1 MSTPESLRSTM
12 YLSRVLPTILVGL
25 LSHNSR
31 ATVFD
36 HKNQGETDITS
47 ISPIPPGATEIN
59 YIKNAIVLIPTDY
72 FTGLPG
78 LASINL
84 RSNSISDII
93 DNAFSSVPSLQELH
107 LGKNKLSVIRMHM
120 FSGLFK
126 LRELTLNDNIIR
138 TIEHGS
144 FQDLSMLTKLSIKE
158 NMLAT
163 LDQCVFNVTAH
174 PSHLEMYLHFNAW
187 DCQSD
192 LSWLLTANGKWMTF
206 EDNGTPAECSTP
218 PVLAGR
224 LLSSVT
230 TKELMG
236 LRLSSEMRGKSL
248 SLSIHTF
255 LLGRSP
261 TLFSLELTSSK
272 QPYGGRHLVF
282 LYHPITV
289 DLTD

>member
-1 MSTPESLRSTM
+1 MSTPELLRSTM

-31 ATVFD
+31 AMFFD

-47 ISPIPPGATEIN
+47 ISPIPPGTTEIN

-72 FTGLPG
+72 FTGLPE
-78 LASINL
+78 LVSINL
-84 RSNSISDII
+84 HSNSISDIM
-93 DNAFSSVPSLQELH
+93 DKAFFSVPSLQELH
-107 LGKNKLSVIRMHM
+107 LGKNQLSMIRTYM
-120 FSGLFK
+120 FSGLFT
-126 LRELTLNDNIIR
+126 LRELTLNDNIIH
-138 TIEHGS
+138 TIQHGS

-174 PSHLEMYLHFNAW
+174 PSNLEMYLHANAW
-187 DCQSD
+187 DCQPD

-218 PVLAGR
+218 PSLAGR

-230 TKELMG
+230 TKE
-236 LRLSSEMRGKSL
+236 LSSEMRGKSL
-248 SLSIHTF
+248 SLSIHI
-255 LLGRSP
+255 
-261 TLFSLELTSSK
+261 FSFSIMCS
-272 QPYGGRHLVF
+272 GDWHF
-282 LYHPITV
+282 I
-289 DLTD
+289 